1 MPTGR
6 YNFLSGLGLAFVLDR
21 APTMSYSVVSTS
33 VPEVSVPVTKTPSPF
48 TTISRGGDKAE
59 FSPLS
64 LTFKVD
70 EELANYLEIFNW
82 MVGVGF
88 PESFDQYKTPTHSD
102 GSLIVLNSNMNPVYS
117 VRFKNLTP
125 TSLSGCT
132 MNVASGTVEYV
143 ECSATFDYDYFTIQ
157 KV

>member
-6 YNFLSGLGLAFVLDR
+6 YNFLSGLGLSFVLDR
-21 APTMSYSVVSTS
+21 APTMSYSVVNAA
-33 VPEVSVPVTKTPSPF
+33 VPEIAVPMTKTPSPF
-48 TTISRGGDKAE
+48 TTISRGGDKVE

-82 MVGVGF
+82 MTGVGF
-88 PESFDQYKTPTHSD
+88 PESFQQFSTPTHSD
-102 GSLIVLNSNMNPVYS
+102 GSLIIHSSNMNPVYS

-125 TSLSGCT
+125 MSLSGFQ

-143 ECSATFDYDYFTIQ
+143 ESTVTFDYDYYTIQ